1 MNSMTAESTRRL
13 ERVLYVRGAVK
24 RLMEVAE
31 KEQFSMLGYL
41 LNLADHEAKELEA
54 EIRNDRNDPSV

>member
-1 MNSMTAESTRRL
+1 MNSMTAESRRKL
-13 ERVLYVRGAVK
+13 EQVLYVRGAVK

-41 LNLADHEAKELEA
+41 LDLADHEAKELEA
-54 EIRNDRNDPSV
+54 EIRNYRSDPSL